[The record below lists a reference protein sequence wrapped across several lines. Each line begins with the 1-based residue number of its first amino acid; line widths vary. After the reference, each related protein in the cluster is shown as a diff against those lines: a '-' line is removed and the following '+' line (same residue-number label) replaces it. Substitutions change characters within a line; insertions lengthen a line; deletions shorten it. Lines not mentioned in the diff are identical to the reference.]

1 MTVTADEV
9 TDTGAGQA
17 AWLHIAREVADDL
30 AADAVEREQAG
41 KAPLDEVAQLRESG
55 LLTLL
60 APAVHGGGGAG
71 WRTAFAV
78 TRTVAAAD
86 GAIGHLL
93 GNHYVLSFSPRFFA
107 DPARAAGIE
116 RDAAAG
122 QWCWGGGIG
131 SQEPPLILTPASGG
145 GWLLN
150 GYQRCATGVGVADRL
165 VVRAARYGTGEPLAV
180 LVDPARPGVETGSVG
195 DTFGQRL
202 AVGGGVEFDSVPVG
216 ADDVLGSLSP
226 DEGVLS
232 PFASLAAPT
241 ARLVSVQFCL
251 GVAEGLL
258 AEVRDYARILRAPWQ
273 PLSPQPWPDS
283 PPQDPYALTAYGE
296 LAVGARAASALA
308 DQAVDAL
315 VHGLAQGEG
324 VGDEEC
330 AEITVLAGAAEAT
343 ASRAV
348 QEITARVLDVIGTD
362 AASARHGFDRFWRNA
377 RTHTLREPV
386 AHRLRE
392 VGDYFL
398 NGAHPPFTLPA

>member
-9 TDTGAGQA
+9 TDAGAGQA
-17 AWLHIAREVADDL
+17 EWLHIAREVADDL

-60 APAVHGGGGAG
+60 APAVHGGGGAD

-78 TRTVAAAD
+78 ARTVAAAD
-86 GAIGHLL
+86 GAVGHLL
-93 GNHYVLSFSPRFFA
+93 GNHYLLSFSPRFFA
-107 DPARAAGIE
+107 DPARAVGIE
-116 RDAAAG
+116 RDSAAG

-131 SQEPPLILTPASGG
+131 SHEPPLILTPTPGG
-145 GWLLN
+145 YLLN
-150 GYQRCATGVGVADRL
+150 GYQRCATGVGIADRL

-180 LVDPARPGVETGSVG
+180 LVDPARSGVVSGSGG

-202 AVGGGVEFDSVPVG
+202 AAGGGVEFDSVSVR

-241 ARLVSVQFCL
+241 ARLISVQFCL

-258 AEVRDYARILRAPWQ
+258 AEVREYARIIRAPWQ
-273 PLSPQPWPDS
+273 PLSPKPWPDS

-296 LAVGARAASALA
+296 LAVVARAASALA

-315 VHGLAQGEG
+315 MHGLVQGEG

-330 AEITVLAGAAEAT
+330 AEITVLASAAETT

-348 QEITARVLDVIGTD
+348 QEITTRALDVIGAD